1 MKKYISFLFSLLCLS
16 VGMRAQRTEVY
27 APHIQTVQVIAND
40 DYNAPAII
48 TLEAGEYVEIS
59 FDELS
64 HDYHRYQ
71 YVLSHA
77 NVDWTPSNLSDID
90 YLDGFNN
97 NPIEDYETSV
107 NTTMPYTHYRLKLP
121 NDEVRMTLS
130 GNYIVTVYD
139 DSDSNKPIF
148 KTCFRILDKQV
159 NVSAVVSSDTEIDRN
174 KGHQQV
180 SFNVNYKGYTIRNPQ
195 QEIKVQ
201 VMQDGRTDN
210 MVTGVVPTYVGP
222 DELRYTHN
230 RALIF
235 PAGNEYRRFETVSTR
250 YANMG
255 VMSLQFHDPYYHA
268 TLFPSEP
275 RTKNY
280 SYDEDQNGRYLIRY
294 DDATD
299 NNIEADYFF
308 VHFSLPWE
316 DPFIDGK
323 LYLEGEFTYDNFNLQ
338 SEMKYNKETY
348 AYESVQ
354 LLKQGA
360 YNYQYL
366 YVPNGSTKGE
376 TGPVEGNYYE
386 TENEY
391 LILIYN
397 RAFGERYDKLI
408 GMQLVKFRP

>member
-1 MKKYISFLFSLLCLS
+1 
-16 VGMRAQRTEVY
+16 
-27 APHIQTVQVIAND
+27 
-40 DYNAPAII
+40 
-48 TLEAGEYVEIS
+48 
-59 FDELS
+59 
-64 HDYHRYQ
+64 
-71 YVLSHA
+71 
-77 NVDWTPSNLSDID
+77 
-90 YLDGFNN
+90 
-97 NPIEDYETSV
+97 
-107 NTTMPYTHYRLKLP
+107 
-121 NDEVRMTLS
+121 
-130 GNYIVTVYD
+130 
-139 DSDSNKPIF
+139 
-148 KTCFRILDKQV
+148 
-159 NVSAVVSSDTEIDRN
+159 
-174 KGHQQV
+174 
-180 SFNVNYKGYTIRNPQ
+180 
-195 QEIKVQ
+195 
-201 VMQDGRTDN
+201 
-210 MVTGVVPTYVGP
+210 
-222 DELRYTHN
+222 
-230 RALIF
+230 
-235 PAGNEYRRFETVSTR
+235 
-250 YANMG
+250 
-255 VMSLQFHDPYYHA
+255 MSLQFHDPYYHA